1 MLNEALRLLRVFND
15 RKATDLAKELG
26 ISAAYLSEIETGKK
40 TPSMELVDQYA
51 KVFHTKPSS
60 ILFFSEEIQKISG
73 TKKIAY
79 TLIQFLKYIE
89 NLDINQKCI

>member
-40 TPSMELVDQYA
+40 LP
-51 KVFHTKPSS
+51 PW
-60 ILFFSEEIQKISG
+60 I
-73 TKKIAY
+73 
-79 TLIQFLKYIE
+79 
-89 NLDINQKCI
+89 

>member
-40 TPSMELVDQYA
+40 TPSMDLVNQYA
-51 KVFHTKPSS
+51 KVFRTKPSS
-60 ILFFSEEIQKISG
+60 ILFFSEGIQKTSG
-73 TKKIAY
+73 TKKIAH

>member
-40 TPSMELVDQYA
+40 TPSMDLVNQYA
-51 KVFHTKPSS
+51 KVFRTKPSS
-60 ILFFSEEIQKISG
+60 ILFFPKG
-73 TKKIAY
+73 YKKH
-79 TLIQFLKYIE
+79 LELKKLPILLS
-89 NLDINQKCI
+89 NS